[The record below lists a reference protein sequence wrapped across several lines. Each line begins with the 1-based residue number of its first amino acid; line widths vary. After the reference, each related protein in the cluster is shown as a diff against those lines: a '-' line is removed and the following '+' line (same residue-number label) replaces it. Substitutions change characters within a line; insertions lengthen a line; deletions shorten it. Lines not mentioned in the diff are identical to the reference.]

1 MLFSIKLKLCYDQIS
16 VKFAY
21 ISKTEDFC
29 ALPQE
34 LMVKIVEINE
44 ETVILDANHPLAG
57 EKLIFDLEVVGIS

>member
-34 LMVKIVEINE
+34 LMVKIVENVIPKLARLDSVRVNE
-44 ETVILDANHPLAG
+44 IENID
-57 EKLIFDLEVVGIS
+57 

>member
-1 MLFSIKLKLCYDQIS
+1 LKLCYDQIS

-34 LMVKIVEINE
+34 LMVKIVENVIPKLARLDSVRVNE
-44 ETVILDANHPLAG
+44 IENID
-57 EKLIFDLEVVGIS
+57 